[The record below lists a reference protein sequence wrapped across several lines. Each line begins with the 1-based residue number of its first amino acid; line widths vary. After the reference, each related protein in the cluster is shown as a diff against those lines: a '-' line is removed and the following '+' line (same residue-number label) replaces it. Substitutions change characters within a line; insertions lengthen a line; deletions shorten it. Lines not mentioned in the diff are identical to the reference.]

1 MGPEALW
8 SFEFIDN
15 QEHHGGGIAVFYR
28 DRIMG
33 GNSSFTYTG
42 NYKLRGDEILCQ
54 VNVKR
59 FNGKETGI
67 YKDDYILNMKG
78 KFHDLEFIVTGSP
91 DDNDDLIFAVQCTRQ
106 GEIP

>member
-8 SFEFIDN
+8 SIEFIDN

-33 GNSSFTYTG
+33 GNSSFTYIG
-42 NYKLRGDEILCQ
+42 KYKLRGDEISCQ
-54 VNVKR
+54 VTLKR
-59 FNGKETGI
+59 FNDNDTGI
-67 YKDDYILNMKG
+67 YKDEYTLNMKG
-78 KFHDLEFIVTGSP
+78 KYHDLEFIATGSP
-91 DDNDDLIFAVQCTRQ
+91 EDNEDLIFAVQCTRQ